1 MSKNYWG
8 DRLAKA
14 QNAITL
20 KNEKQIRTQ
29 LVKYYGSTMKKVIA
43 DFEAT
48 LDKLMVTTKIDGRE
62 PTPADLY
69 KLEKYWVLQ
78 AQMNQE
84 LNKLGNRTLK
94 TLSKTFERN
103 YFEVYFS
110 LEIEGVTAFNTLDK
124 EAVKQM
130 INQVWVADGKTFSQR
145 VWDNTNRLKQT
156 LNEQLIHCVA
166 TGNKTSDLKKELQ
179 ERFNVSYRRAD
190 TLARTELC
198 HIQTQAA
205 KKRYEDYGIEYVEVL
220 VDEDAKTCDKCKELI
235 GKKWKTTDT
244 PPLPVHPNE
253 RCCLIP
259 VID

>member
-1 MSKNYWG
+1 MSYWG

-14 QNAITL
+14 QTAITQ
-20 KNEKQIRTQ
+20 KNEKQIRRQ
-29 LVKYYGSTMKKVIA
+29 LVKYYGSSMKKVIA

-48 LDKLMVTTKIDGRE
+48 FDKLMVTVGIDGRK

-69 KLEKYWVLQ
+69 KLEKYWQLQ
-78 AQMNQE
+78 YQLNQE
-84 LNKLGNRTLK
+84 LNKLGSK
-94 TLSKTFERN
+94 TLNTLTKEFQRN

-110 LEIEGVTAFNTLDK
+110 LEIKGKKAFNTIDK

-130 INQVWVADGKTFSQR
+130 INQIWVADGKTFSQR

-156 LNEQLIHCVA
+156 LNEQLLHCVA
-166 TGNKTSDLKKELQ
+166 SGNKSSDLKRELI
-179 ERFNVSYRRAD
+179 ERFDVSYRRAD

-205 KKRYEDYGIEYVEVL
+205 KQRYEDYGIEYVEVL
-220 VDEDAKTCDKCKELI
+220 VDEDARTCDKCKELI
-235 GKKWKTTDT
+235 GKKWRTTET

-259 VID
+259 VIDD